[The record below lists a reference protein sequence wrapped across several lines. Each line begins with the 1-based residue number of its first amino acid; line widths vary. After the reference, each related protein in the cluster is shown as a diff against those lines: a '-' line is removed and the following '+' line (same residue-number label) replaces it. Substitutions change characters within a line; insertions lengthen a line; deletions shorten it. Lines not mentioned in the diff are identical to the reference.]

1 MTGMRTIM
9 GTPRQ
14 GLAARGTVVIVDD
27 DPAVCNALKFSLE
40 IEGFTVRLY
49 ESGPQLL
56 NDHALSDC
64 SCLVVDEKMPDL
76 AGIDLIV
83 ELRERDF
90 AAPAILMTSYPNAA
104 LARRAATINVPIVE
118 KPLLNDALLDL
129 IRIACATGNLD

>member
-1 MTGMRTIM
+1 
-9 GTPRQ
+9 
-14 GLAARGTVVIVDD
+14 VIVDD

-83 ELRERDF
+83 ELRQRDF
-90 AAPAILMTSYPNAA
+90 AAPTILMTSYPNAA

-118 KPLLNDALLDL
+118 KPLLNDVLLNL
-129 IRIACATGNLD
+129 IRNACATGNLD